1 MAKSNLSMSKSS
13 SNFSKKNKV
22 GEESLAKPFDKST
35 FDKAKKIANSYSI
48 VLDPSPRLG
57 FIGSSIELPTVFEDG
72 KTMEQCCKRIRD
84 ALTVTVAT
92 MLECGQNPPSPAS
105 EKKRDTQ
112 VNIRLTAEEKL
123 RLARTATNLGFDG
136 VSDFVRYAAL
146 KELRQSR

>member
-1 MAKSNLSMSKSS
+1 MSKR
-13 SNFSKKNKV
+13 SNDSSKKNRV
-22 GEESLAKPFDKST
+22 RAESLAKPFDKST
-35 FDKAKKIANSYSI
+35 LDKAKKIAENYSI

-57 FIGSSIELPTVFEDG
+57 FIGSSIELPTVFTDS
-72 KTMEQCCKRIRD
+72 KTIEQCCRD
-84 ALTVTVAT
+84 TREALTIAVAT
-92 MLECGQNPPSPAS
+92 MLECGQRPPSPAS

-123 RLARTATNLGFDG
+123 RLARSASNLGFDG

>member
-1 MAKSNLSMSKSS
+1 MSRRSNSS
-13 SNFSKKNKV
+13 SKKNRV
-22 GEESLAKPFDKST
+22 RAESLTKPFDKST
-35 FDKAKKIANSYSI
+35 LDKAKKIAESYSI

-57 FIGSSIELPTVFEDG
+57 FIGTSIELPTVFVDS
-72 KTMEQCCKRIRD
+72 KTMEQCCKDARE
-84 ALTVTVAT
+84 ALTVAVAT
-92 MLECGQNPPSPAS
+92 MLECGQHPPSPAS

-123 RLARTATNLGFDG
+123 RLVRSSADLGFDG